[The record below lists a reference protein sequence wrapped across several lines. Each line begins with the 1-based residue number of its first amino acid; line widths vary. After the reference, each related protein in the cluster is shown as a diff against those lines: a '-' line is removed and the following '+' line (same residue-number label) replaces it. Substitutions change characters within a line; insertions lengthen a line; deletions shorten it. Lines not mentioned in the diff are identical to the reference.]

1 LLDRFLLPST
11 STLFLLT
18 DFTVP
23 FWMRSISFRFGFGRD
38 VKLLISSM
46 GVASL
51 AGSFA
56 RVVQGIYLAMLGVS
70 PVLIGLLASLALVAA
85 ALRNV
90 IFGVLSDKIGRR
102 WVLFVVFLTS
112 VAHNLIY
119 FFAVDYAFFALAA
132 VIGGAG
138 GEGFGG
144 YVEGAF
150 LAEKAGDAKRTLAF
164 SVQYFVASS
173 FAAVGSFASGLP
185 ESVSEVLGIPLLD
198 SIRLFYLLQAALC
211 LGASLLILAARDSPR
226 GEGRRKGRYL
236 SSESR
241 KRILKFSILGAVDGF
256 GIGMI
261 VDLFSL
267 WFYMRFG
274 IGIATVGYI
283 FTASRIVET
292 FFYLMGL
299 PISKRFGLINTI
311 RFARLG
317 GAISVGLLPFMPT
330 YTLAALMYV
339 ARNSI
344 QHISIPLRTSYTM
357 AIFNREERA
366 SAASISNLGNTAAHT
381 ISSTL
386 AGYLMENVNI
396 MLPPLISGVFV
407 GVASQLYYV
416 FFRNIRPPEERE
428 HS

>member
-1 LLDRFLLPST
+1 MPG
-11 STLFLLT
+11 
-18 DFTVP
+18 
-23 FWMRSISFRFGFGRD
+23 ISLRFGFGRD
-38 VKLLISSM
+38 VKLLIASM
-46 GVASL
+46 GIASL
-51 AGSFA
+51 AGSFT
-56 RVVQGIYLAMLGVS
+56 RVVQGIYLAMLGLS
-70 PVLIGLLASLALVAA
+70 PVLIGLLASLALIAS

-102 WVLFVVFLTS
+102 GVLFVVFLTS
-112 VAHNLIY
+112 VAYNVIY
-119 FFAVDYAFFALAA
+119 FFARDYPLFVLAA
-132 VIGGAG
+132 IIGGAG

-150 LAEKAGDAKRTLAF
+150 LADKAGDRKRTLAF

-173 FAAVGSFASGLP
+173 FAAVGSFATGLP
-185 ESVSEVLGIPLLD
+185 EAASQTLGIPLLD
-198 SIRLFYLLQAALC
+198 SIRLFYALQAVLC
-211 LGASLLILAARDSPR
+211 FGASLLILAVKDTPRR
-226 GEGRRKGRYL
+226 GEGRKERYL
-236 SSESR
+236 SAESR
-241 KRILKFSILGAVDGF
+241 NKILRFSVLGAVDGF

-267 WFYMRFG
+267 WFYIRFG
-274 IGIATVGYI
+274 ISIATVGYI

-299 PISKRFGLINTI
+299 PISRRIGLISTI
-311 RFARLG
+311 RVARLG

-357 AIFNREERA
+357 AVFNREERA

-381 ISSTL
+381 ISSTM
-386 AGYLMENVNI
+386 AGYLIENVNI

-407 GVASQLYYV
+407 GIASQLYYV
-416 FFRNIRPPEERE
+416 FFRNIKPPEEKKE
-428 HS
+428 DT